1 MADVALGVVF
11 DRLLKAV
18 LDFKDKTIYFK
29 SILKKLES
37 RLRSIEPTVREI
49 VSLDRV
55 LNNPEAEMKMLTD
68 WLIEAEEL
76 VHKCSKIQWWNCFAK
91 VSHSTKLQKLDDK
104 LRDFF
109 ETGMQVVQARDS
121 KKMLVTVNKI
131 DEKLDRMYSFVGSC
145 GAPGVPEFIVGLE
158 EPLQELKTRL
168 LRDDGQVIVLSAPG
182 GCGKTTL
189 AKMLCHDVQIKEKFM
204 DNIFFVT
211 VSKTPILRVIV
222 QNMFR
227 HKSDTV
233 PEFQNDDDALNQLEI
248 LLKQIQTI
256 QSSPILLVLDDVWTE
271 SESLIHNFKF
281 QIPGYKILVTSRS
294 EFPGFNSTYKL
305 ELLSDQDAMALFRHS
320 AFPQGGSM
328 SVPEDLVH
336 KIVRGCRRFPLA
348 LIVVGKSLC
357 GEPEVIWRDTLE
369 QWSEGQSVLDSNNV
383 LLTRLKT
390 SIDALDNRYSIKE
403 CFMDLGSFPEDQRIP
418 AMTLMDIWV
427 ELYNLDEGGI
437 HAVANIHKLAS
448 RNLVNRVFTRE
459 DANEI
464 DGLNEHFVMQHDLLR
479 ELAIHLSSREP
490 IEQRQRLI
498 MDIRGYDFPEW
509 FVEPIQPFHARLLSI
524 STDETF
530 SSRWGSMLPPE
541 VEVLILNFRTRNYS
555 LPKFMEKM
563 DQLKVL
569 IITNYGFCPAE
580 LSNFQLLGFLS
591 SLKRIRLEH
600 VSISFLSE
608 TTLQLTNLRKI
619 SLIMCQI
626 GETFKNCTF
635 EFAHMFPNLVEI
647 NIHCC
652 SDLVELPDRLCDIIC
667 LKKLSIT
674 KCHGL
679 DALPERLGR
688 LTNLEV
694 LRLHSCTGLKGLPE
708 SVVSLHKLRIL
719 DISDCL
725 NISELPIRIG
735 ELRGLETLNMRGCE
749 MHQLPPSVKDLGDLK
764 DVICDEETVN
774 LWEPFKIHLN
784 NARITVLKEDKNLN
798 WLSGLYH

>member
-336 KIVRGCRRFPLA
+336 K
-348 LIVVGKSLC
+348 
-357 GEPEVIWRDTLE
+357 
-369 QWSEGQSVLDSNNV
+369 
-383 LLTRLKT
+383 
-390 SIDALDNRYSIKE
+390 
-403 CFMDLGSFPEDQRIP
+403 
-418 AMTLMDIWV
+418 
-427 ELYNLDEGGI
+427 
-437 HAVANIHKLAS
+437 
-448 RNLVNRVFTRE
+448 
-459 DANEI
+459 
-464 DGLNEHFVMQHDLLR
+464 HDLLR